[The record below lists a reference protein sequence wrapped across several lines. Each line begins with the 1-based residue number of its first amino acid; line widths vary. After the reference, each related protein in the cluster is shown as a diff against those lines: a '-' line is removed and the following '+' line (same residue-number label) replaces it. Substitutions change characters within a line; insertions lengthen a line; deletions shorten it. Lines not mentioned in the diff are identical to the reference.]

1 MSESK
6 PLITEAY
13 RAEQAAL
20 HERGN
25 YGTAALQYGEAV
37 AALLASTGAA
47 SLLDYGCGSKRS
59 LLKALHLPADVVY
72 EGYDPAIP
80 EYAGEPCP
88 AELVTCID
96 VLEHI
101 EPALLD
107 NVLDHLGALCDP
119 YGFFTVHSG
128 PAGKLL
134 SDGRNAHLTQEEPAW
149 WMPRFRQRFQVLDA
163 QPIPAGFAVLVRSLG
178 SEAPLRS
185 ATPPRLPVF
194 KAGSG
199 L

>member
-1 MSESK
+1 MSGPSV
-6 PLITEAY
+6 LITEAY

-20 HERGN
+20 HARGN

-37 AALLASTGAA
+37 AALLASTGAN

-59 LLKALHLPADVVY
+59 LLQALQLPAHVVY

-80 EYAGEPCP
+80 EFAADPFP

-107 NVLDHLGALCDP
+107 NVLDHLGSLCDP
-119 YGFFTVHSG
+119 HGFFTVHSG
-128 PAGKLL
+128 PAGKVL
-134 SDGRNAHLTQEEPAW
+134 SDGRNAHLTQQEPAW
-149 WMPRFRQRFQVLDA
+149 WMPRLRQRFQVLDA
-163 QPIPAGFAVLVRSLG
+163 QPIPNGFAVLVRSLNA
-178 SEAPLRS
+178 EAPRHS
-185 ATPPRLPVF
+185 ATPPRLPAF
-194 KAGSG
+194 KAPTD